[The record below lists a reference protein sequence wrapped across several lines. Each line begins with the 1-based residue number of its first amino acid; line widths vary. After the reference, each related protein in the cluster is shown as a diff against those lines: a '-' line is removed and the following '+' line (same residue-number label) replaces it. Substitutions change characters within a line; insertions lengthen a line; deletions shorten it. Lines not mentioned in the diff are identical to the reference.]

1 MRMRREEMV
10 NIVNDVRNRMKSDV
24 RKQLNDFFRKSGV
37 SVDSFSNTINVPRE
51 EIRSILGGN
60 VNISLDTF
68 VKIMVGTG
76 NALEI
81 KPIVSNLP
89 RNTMPRGNGR
99 MPFPPFGPHPSLNRG
114 KMPRMPWEQIEEE
127 VERPR
132 PWQNPVEE
140 MHDEVE
146 PRLDLHSKTREQL
159 VQDVIDMGLENEI
172 DLRRAT
178 RSALIN
184 FLSSQEEELVREFDS
199 QEPMP
204 MDIYDGET
212 VNDANVDEDEVSN
225 VVERIASLMR
235 NNPQFKENI
244 MNVMRG

>member
-1 MRMRREEMV
+1 MRREEMG

-81 KPIVSNLP
+81 KPIIPKLP
-89 RNTMPRGNGR
+89 KNTTPHGHGR
-99 MPFPPFGPHPSLNRG
+99 MPFPPFGPHPSLKRG
-114 KMPRMPWEQIEEE
+114 EMPRMPWERIEE

-132 PWQNPVEE
+132 PWQNQVEE
-140 MHDEVE
+140 MRDEVE

-184 FLSSQEEELVREFDS
+184 FLSSQEGELRREFDS
-199 QEPMP
+199 QESMP

-212 VNDANVDEDEVSN
+212 VNEVNVDEDEVSS

>member
-1 MRMRREEMV
+1 MRMRREEMG

-81 KPIVSNLP
+81 KPIIPKLP
-89 RNTMPRGNGR
+89 KNTMPHGNGR

-114 KMPRMPWEQIEEE
+114 KMPRMPWERIEEE

-132 PWQNPVEE
+132 PWQE
-140 MHDEVE
+140 MHDAVE

-184 FLSSQEEELVREFDS
+184 FLSSQEGEMIREFDS
-199 QEPMP
+199 QESMP

-212 VNDANVDEDEVSN
+212 VNETNVEEDEVSS
-225 VVERIASLMR
+225 VVARIASLMR